1 MRLLLLL
8 LYPRDWR
15 RRYGREM
22 RALLS
27 QTRLGP
33 RETLD
38 LVRGALDAHLNPQ
51 WPRRPLAFLILLAVG
66 VVGAALAAH
75 ALATA
80 LQAPDAV
87 AVRPPLWGRI
97 QLFRPTQ
104 LLAAGVLGALWV
116 LAAVSARRAGLGSLA
131 RFTALLAARFSADW
145 GLLLVPLGAAELVLR
160 QRVPVAIWVAIT
172 VVEIALWGVL
182 VAAVL
187 GRTRLPRPLAFAV
200 GCALELVL
208 GSTDLSLASL
218 LERGLSTSL
227 VASLE
232 PLRITLWAGTVAALA
247 GLGRHRPHPGDAAA
261 AGVRA
266 RPDPDAP
273 EPLEAVAGR

>member
-1 MRLLLLL
+1 MSLLLL

-22 RALLS
+22 RALLA

-33 RETLD
+33 REVLD

-51 WPRRPLAFLILLAVG
+51 WPRRPLAFLLPLAVG
-66 VVGAALAAH
+66 VMAAALAAH
-75 ALATA
+75 ALAAA
-80 LQAPDAV
+80 LQVPDAV
-87 AVRPPLWGRI
+87 AIRPPLWSRT
-97 QLFRPTQ
+97 QLFRPMQ
-104 LLAAGVLGALWV
+104 LPAALVLGAFWAV
-116 LAAVSARRAGLGSLA
+116 AAVGARRAGLGPLA
-131 RFTALLAARFSADW
+131 RFAALLAARFAADW

-160 QRVPVAIWVAIT
+160 QRVPTALWLAISL
-172 VVEIALWGVL
+172 VEIALWGVL

-187 GRTRLPRPLAFAV
+187 GRTRIPRPLAFAV

-218 LERGLSTSL
+218 LERGLPPGL
-227 VASLE
+227 VTTLE
-232 PLRITLWAGTVAALA
+232 PLRIALWAGAVAALA
-247 GLGRHRPHPGDAAA
+247 GLGRRRRHPGDAAGA
-261 AGVRA
+261 AVRA